1 MFRALILTVLSVFA
15 VPALAETKEQ
25 KADRCAIQ
33 AGIVEAAISHRTEGR
48 NQNRA
53 TKKILKSDPIKGSK
67 YEANV
72 DVLVAWIYSL
82 PDAQLVPETVSTFET
97 ACLDYQ

>member
-1 MFRALILTVLSVFA
+1 MFRALIFAALSVSA
-15 VPALAETKEQ
+15 LPALAETKEQ

-33 AGIVEAAISHRTEGR
+33 AGIVQAAITQRSEGR

-53 TKKILKSDPIKGSK
+53 TKAILKSDPIKGSK

-97 ACLDYQ
+97 ACLEYQ

>member
-1 MFRALILTVLSVFA
+1 MLRILSLVAASLVALPA
-15 VPALAETKEQ
+15 VAETKAE

-33 AGIVEAAISHRTEGR
+33 AGIVEAAISHRTGGR